1 VVVAMLLGATHQVK
15 LTGAPFS
22 AVAKVGGA
30 EDSQAVNE
38 RYSGVAAKFWDR
50 LITGRDVL
58 AGLVLINARESHAL
72 TQKACTALNHRCVR
86 R

>member
-1 VVVAMLLGATHQVK
+1 MLLGATHQVK

-38 RYSGVAAKFWDR
+38 RYSSVAAQFWDR

-58 AGLVLINARESHAL
+58 AGL
-72 TQKACTALNHRCVR
+72 
-86 R
+86 